1 MNWAMRRTRPGSF
14 AWLALHELR
23 LAMRSTNR
31 KPRRGLIGLVGRMPG
46 ASQVIGYVLGLL
58 WLALGC
64 TIAWALRNTPIPVL
78 PEMLIGT
85 LVVGIVGLTFMT
97 AQAMIGSQ
105 RTLYE
110 NGDLALLFS
119 APIPERTVLLAKL
132 LGIAGTIAL
141 TYTILLL
148 PIILPLAILGHPR
161 LFGLVALLAAL
172 ALAAAALGLTLTL
185 AIATLIGPRA
195 ARTVGQILAAL
206 IGGAIFLGSQL
217 FSHADRRGGAATA
230 LYERLRA
237 NGLGTQGVSGL
248 AGHAAFGD
256 PLAILILL
264 GGALLLFV
272 GAGATL
278 QRLFLSGYQDGGNR
292 LSRSK
297 PTGRASGRLFHAGLT
312 RSVFAKEWRL
322 LARDP
327 ALAFQIVLRLIY
339 MAPVLFLAFG
349 RGNSLPIPATLAFG
363 SVLIASQ
370 LVGSFAWLAVSA
382 EDSPD
387 LLAVA
392 PVAKDEIDRAKL
404 LAAFAMAAPFAV
416 LLPIAI
422 ALQTPVGAA
431 ITLVMTALGGAAAGY
446 VELKLGKPGQRS
458 TFAKRR
464 SGGVVAGILSLL
476 IAVIFGGGAAL
487 AVLVRDRDS
496 ATCRTSIE
504 LGQQFHAGI
513 DRRRLG
519 LEFRVARGE
528 IAIEVD
534 RQREIEAVGE
544 RVAEIERDFDAIFD
558 QAGIQS
564 MQIQRVDRYRI
575 EPLRNHSPEMTRR

>member
-1 MNWAMRRTRPGSF
+1 MNWAMRRMRPGGF

-23 LAMRSTNR
+23 LATRSSR
-31 KPRRGLIGLVGRMPG
+31 RAGRRGLIGRLGG
-46 ASQVIGYVLGLL
+46 AGAAQVIGVL
-58 WLALGC
+58 LALAWLLIGC
-64 TIAWALRNTPIPVL
+64 AIGWALRGTPIPIL
-78 PEMLIGT
+78 PEMRVAAL
-85 LVVGIVGLTFMT
+85 GISIVALTFMT

-132 LGIAGTIAL
+132 LGIAGTVAL
-141 TYTILLL
+141 TYTVLLL
-148 PIILPLAILGHPR
+148 PIIVPVAVLGHPQ

-172 ALAAAALGLTLTL
+172 ALAAAAIGLGLTLT
-185 AIATLIGPRA
+185 IATLVGPRA
-195 ARTVGQILAAL
+195 ARTVGQIVAAL
-206 IGGAIFLGSQL
+206 VGGALFLGSQL
-217 FSHADRRGGAATA
+217 LSHADRKRSATIEVF
-230 LYERLRA
+230 ERLRA
-237 NGLGTQGVSGL
+237 NGLGTEGVTGL
-248 AGHAAFGD
+248 PGHAAFGD

-272 GAGATL
+272 GVGATL
-278 QRLFLSGYQDGGNR
+278 QRLFLSGYQDGGVR
-292 LSRSK
+292 LSRAK

-327 ALAFQIVLRLIY
+327 ALAFQIVLRLVY
-339 MAPVLFLAFG
+339 MAPLLFVAFG
-349 RGNSLPIPATLAFG
+349 RGNALPIPAVLAFG

-392 PVAKDEIDRAKL
+392 PVAKSEIDFAKL

-431 ITLVMTALGGAAAGY
+431 VTLLMTALGGAAAGF

-458 TFAKRR
+458 TFARRR
-464 SGGVVAGILSLL
+464 SGGFVAGILSLL
-476 IAVIFGGGAAL
+476 IAVVFGGGAAL
-487 AVLVRDRDS
+487 AVYLV
-496 ATCRTSIE
+496 
-504 LGQQFHAGI
+504 G
-513 DRRRLG
+513 
-519 LEFRVARGE
+519 
-528 IAIEVD
+528 
-534 RQREIEAVGE
+534 
-544 RVAEIERDFDAIFD
+544 
-558 QAGIQS
+558 
-564 MQIQRVDRYRI
+564 
-575 EPLRNHSPEMTRR
+575 

>member
-1 MNWAMRRTRPGSF
+1 MNWAMRRMRPGGF

-23 LAMRSTNR
+23 LATRSSR
-31 KPRRGLIGLVGRMPG
+31 RAGRRGLIGRLGG
-46 ASQVIGYVLGLL
+46 AGAAQVIGVL
-58 WLALGC
+58 LALAWLLIGC
-64 TIAWALRNTPIPVL
+64 AIGWALRGTPIPIL
-78 PEMLIGT
+78 PEMRVAAL
-85 LVVGIVGLTFMT
+85 GISIVALTFMT

-132 LGIAGTIAL
+132 LGIAGTVAL
-141 TYTILLL
+141 TYTVLLL
-148 PIILPLAILGHPR
+148 PIIVPVAVLGHPQ

-172 ALAAAALGLTLTL
+172 ALAAAAIGLGLTLT
-185 AIATLIGPRA
+185 IATLVGPRA
-195 ARTVGQILAAL
+195 ARTVGQIVAAL
-206 IGGAIFLGSQL
+206 VGGALFLGSQL
-217 FSHADRRGGAATA
+217 LSHADRKRSATIEVF
-230 LYERLRA
+230 ERLRA
-237 NGLGTQGVSGL
+237 NGLGTEGVTGL
-248 AGHAAFGD
+248 PGHAAFGD

-278 QRLFLSGYQDGGNR
+278 QRLFLSGYQDGGVR
-292 LSRSK
+292 LSRAK

-312 RSVFAKEWRL
+312 RSVFAKERRL

-327 ALAFQIVLRLIY
+327 ALAFQIVLRLVY
-339 MAPVLFLAFG
+339 MAPLLFVAFG
-349 RGNSLPIPATLAFG
+349 RGNALPIPAVLAFG

-392 PVAKDEIDRAKL
+392 PVAKSEIDFAKL

-422 ALQTPVGAA
+422 ALQTPVGAV
-431 ITLVMTALGGAAAGY
+431 ITLLMTALGGAAAGF

-458 TFAKRR
+458 TFARRR
-464 SGGVVAGILSLL
+464 SGGFVAGILSLL
-476 IAVIFGGGAAL
+476 IAVVFGGGAAL
-487 AVLVRDRDS
+487 AVYLV
-496 ATCRTSIE
+496 
-504 LGQQFHAGI
+504 G
-513 DRRRLG
+513 
-519 LEFRVARGE
+519 
-528 IAIEVD
+528 
-534 RQREIEAVGE
+534 
-544 RVAEIERDFDAIFD
+544 
-558 QAGIQS
+558 
-564 MQIQRVDRYRI
+564 
-575 EPLRNHSPEMTRR
+575 

>member
-1 MNWAMRRTRPGSF
+1 MSWAMRLTRPGSF

-23 LAMRSTNR
+23 LATRARSR
-31 KPRRGLIGLVGRMPG
+31 KPRRGLGKWIGGMPG
-46 ASQVIGYVLGLL
+46 VSQLIGYLLMLL
-58 WLALGC
+58 WLAIGC
-64 TIAWALRNTPIPVL
+64 AIGWGLRETPIPVL
-78 PEMLIGT
+78 PE
-85 LVVGIVGLTFMT
+85 VRVGILGVSIIGLTFMT

-110 NGDLALLFS
+110 NGDLSLLFS

-132 LGIAGTIAL
+132 LGIAGTIVL
-141 TYTILLL
+141 TYAVLLL
-148 PIILPLAILGHPR
+148 PIVIPVAILGHPR

-172 ALAAAALGLTLTL
+172 ALAAAAFGLALTL

-195 ARTVGQILAAL
+195 ARTVGQIAAAL
-206 IGGAIFLGSQL
+206 LGGAIFLGSQL
-217 FSHADRRGGAATA
+217 LSHSGNRGGAMVAMF
-230 LYERLRA
+230 ERLRA
-237 NGLGTQGVSGL
+237 DGLGSDGISGL
-248 AGHAAFGD
+248 PGRAAFGD
-256 PLAILILL
+256 PLAILILF
-264 GGALLLFV
+264 GSAVVLFV

-327 ALAFQIVLRLIY
+327 ALAFQIVLRLVY
-339 MAPVLFLAFG
+339 MAPILFVAFG
-349 RGNSLPIPATLAFG
+349 RSGSLPIPATLASG

-382 EDSPD
+382 EDAPD
-387 LLAVA
+387 LLMVA
-392 PVAKDEIDRAKL
+392 PVAKAEIDIAKL
-404 LAAFAMAAPFAV
+404 LAAFAMAVPFAI

-422 ALQTPVGAA
+422 ALQTPLGAA

-464 SGGVVAGILSLL
+464 QGGVVAGILSLL
-476 IAVIFGGGAAL
+476 IAVVFGGGAAV
-487 AVLVRDRDS
+487 AVLFVTGFPRFS
-496 ATCRTSIE
+496 
-504 LGQQFHAGI
+504 
-513 DRRRLG
+513 
-519 LEFRVARGE
+519 
-528 IAIEVD
+528 
-534 RQREIEAVGE
+534 
-544 RVAEIERDFDAIFD
+544 
-558 QAGIQS
+558 
-564 MQIQRVDRYRI
+564 
-575 EPLRNHSPEMTRR
+575 

>member
-1 MNWAMRRTRPGSF
+1 MNWAMRRMRPGGF

-23 LAMRSTNR
+23 LATRSSR
-31 KPRRGLIGLVGRMPG
+31 RAGRRGLIGRLGG
-46 ASQVIGYVLGLL
+46 AGAAQVIGVL
-58 WLALGC
+58 LALAWLLIGC
-64 TIAWALRNTPIPVL
+64 AIGWALRGTPIPIL
-78 PEMLIGT
+78 PEMRVAAL
-85 LVVGIVGLTFMT
+85 GISIVALTFMT

-132 LGIAGTIAL
+132 LGIAGTVAL
-141 TYTILLL
+141 TYTVLLL
-148 PIILPLAILGHPR
+148 PIIVPVAVLGHPQ

-172 ALAAAALGLTLTL
+172 ALAAAAIGLGLTLS
-185 AIATLIGPRA
+185 IATLVGPRA
-195 ARTVGQILAAL
+195 ARTVGQIVAAL
-206 IGGAIFLGSQL
+206 VGGALFLGSQL
-217 FSHADRRGGAATA
+217 LSHADRKRSATIEVF
-230 LYERLRA
+230 ERLRA
-237 NGLGTQGVSGL
+237 NGLGTEGVTGL
-248 AGHAAFGD
+248 PGHAAFGD

-278 QRLFLSGYQDGGNR
+278 QRLFLSGYQDGGVR
-292 LSRSK
+292 LSRAK

-312 RSVFAKEWRL
+312 RSVFAKERRL

-327 ALAFQIVLRLIY
+327 ALAFQIVLRLVY
-339 MAPVLFLAFG
+339 MAPLLFVAFG
-349 RGNSLPIPATLAFG
+349 RGNALPIPAVLAFG

-392 PVAKDEIDRAKL
+392 PVAKSEIDFAKL

-431 ITLVMTALGGAAAGY
+431 VTLLMTALGGAAAGF

-458 TFAKRR
+458 TFARRR
-464 SGGVVAGILSLL
+464 SGGFVAGILSLL
-476 IAVIFGGGAAL
+476 IAVVFGGGAAL
-487 AVLVRDRDS
+487 AVYLV
-496 ATCRTSIE
+496 
-504 LGQQFHAGI
+504 G
-513 DRRRLG
+513 
-519 LEFRVARGE
+519 
-528 IAIEVD
+528 
-534 RQREIEAVGE
+534 
-544 RVAEIERDFDAIFD
+544 
-558 QAGIQS
+558 
-564 MQIQRVDRYRI
+564 
-575 EPLRNHSPEMTRR
+575 

>member
-1 MNWAMRRTRPGSF
+1 MNWAMGRMRAGSF

-23 LAMRSTNR
+23 LATRASNR
-31 KPRRGLIGLVGRMPG
+31 KPGRGLLRRIPG
-46 ASQVIGYVLGLL
+46 AAQVIGYILALL
-58 WLALGC
+58 WLLLGC
-64 TIAWALRNTPIPVL
+64 TIAWALRDTPIPVL
-78 PEMLIGT
+78 PGVL
-85 LVVGIVGLTFMT
+85 VGICGISIVALTFMT

-141 TYTILLL
+141 TYTVLLL
-148 PIILPLAILGHPR
+148 PIIVPVAILGHPR

-172 ALAAAALGLTLTL
+172 ALAAAALGLALTL

-195 ARTVGQILAAL
+195 ARTVGQIVAAL
-206 IGGAIFLGSQL
+206 IGGALFLGSQL
-217 FSHADRRGGAATA
+217 LSHAGGRGGAMVA

-237 NGLGTQGVSGL
+237 HGIGTTGPSGL
-248 AGHAAFGD
+248 PGHAAFGD

-278 QRLFLSGYQDGGNR
+278 QRLFLSGYQDGGKR
-292 LSRSK
+292 LSRAK

-322 LARDP
+322 LVRDP

-339 MAPVLFLAFG
+339 MAPLLFLAFG
-349 RGNSLPIPATLAFG
+349 RGNALPVPATLAFG

-392 PVAKDEIDRAKL
+392 PVAKDEIDFAKL

-422 ALQTPVGAA
+422 ALQTPLGAA
-431 ITLVMTALGGAAAGY
+431 ITLVMTAFGGAAAGY

-464 SGGVVAGILSLL
+464 QGGFVAGILSLL
-476 IAVIFGGGAAL
+476 IAVVFGGGAAL
-487 AVLVRDRDS
+487 AVYL
-496 ATCRTSIE
+496 
-504 LGQQFHAGI
+504 LG
-513 DRRRLG
+513 
-519 LEFRVARGE
+519 
-528 IAIEVD
+528 
-534 RQREIEAVGE
+534 
-544 RVAEIERDFDAIFD
+544 
-558 QAGIQS
+558 
-564 MQIQRVDRYRI
+564 
-575 EPLRNHSPEMTRR
+575 

>member
-1 MNWAMRRTRPGSF
+1 MRLTRRGSF

-23 LAMRSTNR
+23 LATRATNR
-31 KPRRGLIGLVGRMPG
+31 KPRRKLFGLVGRMPG
-46 ASQVIGYVLGLL
+46 AAQVIGYILGLL

-64 TIAWALRNTPIPVL
+64 TIGWALRDTPIPIL
-78 PEMLIGT
+78 PEMLVAVLGIS
-85 LVVGIVGLTFMT
+85 IVGLTFMT
-97 AQAMIGSQ
+97 AQAMVGSQ

-110 NGDLALLFS
+110 NDDLALLFS

-141 TYTILLL
+141 TYTMLLL
-148 PIILPLAILGHPR
+148 PIILPIAILGHPQ

-172 ALAAAALGLTLTL
+172 ALAAAALGLALTL

-195 ARTVGQILAAL
+195 ARTLGQIMAAL
-206 IGGAIFLGSQL
+206 IGGAVFLASQL
-217 FSHADRRGGAATA
+217 LSHADRKGSATIA
-230 LYERLRA
+230 LYERLRDD
-237 NGLGTQGVSGL
+237 GLGTEGVTALPGQ
-248 AGHAAFGD
+248 AAFGD

-264 GGALLLFV
+264 GGALLLFI

-278 QRLFLSGYQDGGNR
+278 QRLFLSGYQDGGTR

-327 ALAFQIVLRLIY
+327 ALAFQIVLRLVY
-339 MAPVLFLAFG
+339 MAPLLFVAFG
-349 RGNSLPIPATLAFG
+349 RGNTVPIPATLAFG

-392 PVAKDEIDRAKL
+392 PVAKDEIDVAKL
-404 LAAFAMAAPFAV
+404 LAAFAMAAPFAI

-458 TFAKRR
+458 TFARR
-464 SGGVVAGILSLL
+464 RQGGVVAGILSLL
-476 IAVIFGGGAAL
+476 IALVFGGGAAL
-487 AVLVRDRDS
+487 AVWLVTGF
-496 ATCRTSIE
+496 AG
-504 LGQQFHAGI
+504 LPQF
-513 DRRRLG
+513 
-519 LEFRVARGE
+519 
-528 IAIEVD
+528 
-534 RQREIEAVGE
+534 
-544 RVAEIERDFDAIFD
+544 
-558 QAGIQS
+558 
-564 MQIQRVDRYRI
+564 
-575 EPLRNHSPEMTRR
+575 N

>member
-1 MNWAMRRTRPGSF
+1 MNWAMRRMRPGSF

-23 LAMRSTNR
+23 LATRSSR
-31 KPRRGLIGLVGRMPG
+31 RAGRRGLIGRIGG
-46 ASQVIGYVLGLL
+46 AGAAQVIGVL
-58 WLALGC
+58 LALAWLLIGC
-64 TIAWALRNTPIPVL
+64 AIGWALRGTPIPIL
-78 PEMLIGT
+78 PEMRVAAL
-85 LVVGIVGLTFMT
+85 GISIVALTFMT

-132 LGIAGTIAL
+132 LGIAGTVAL
-141 TYTILLL
+141 TYTVLLL
-148 PIILPLAILGHPR
+148 PIIVPVAVLGHPQ

-172 ALAAAALGLTLTL
+172 ALAAAAIGLGLTLT
-185 AIATLIGPRA
+185 IATLVGPRA
-195 ARTVGQILAAL
+195 ARTVGQIVAAL
-206 IGGAIFLGSQL
+206 VGGALFLGSQL
-217 FSHADRRGGAATA
+217 LSHADRKRSATIEVF
-230 LYERLRA
+230 ERLRA
-237 NGLGTQGVSGL
+237 NGLGTEGVTGL
-248 AGHAAFGD
+248 PGHAAFGD

-272 GAGATL
+272 GVGATL
-278 QRLFLSGYQDGGNR
+278 QRLFLSGYQDGGVR
-292 LSRSK
+292 LSRAK

-327 ALAFQIVLRLIY
+327 ALAFQIVLRLVY
-339 MAPVLFLAFG
+339 MAPLLFVAFG
-349 RGNSLPIPATLAFG
+349 RGNALPIPAVLAFG

-392 PVAKDEIDRAKL
+392 PVAKSEIDFAKL

-422 ALQTPVGAA
+422 ALQTPVGAV
-431 ITLVMTALGGAAAGY
+431 ITLLMTALGGAAAGF

-458 TFAKRR
+458 TFARRR
-464 SGGVVAGILSLL
+464 SGGFVAGILSLL
-476 IAVIFGGGAAL
+476 IAVVFGGGAAL
-487 AVLVRDRDS
+487 AVYLV
-496 ATCRTSIE
+496 
-504 LGQQFHAGI
+504 G
-513 DRRRLG
+513 
-519 LEFRVARGE
+519 
-528 IAIEVD
+528 
-534 RQREIEAVGE
+534 
-544 RVAEIERDFDAIFD
+544 
-558 QAGIQS
+558 
-564 MQIQRVDRYRI
+564 
-575 EPLRNHSPEMTRR
+575 

>member
-1 MNWAMRRTRPGSF
+1 MNWAMRRMRPGGF

-23 LAMRSTNR
+23 LATRSSR
-31 KPRRGLIGLVGRMPG
+31 RAGRRGLIGRLGG
-46 ASQVIGYVLGLL
+46 AGAAQVIGVL
-58 WLALGC
+58 LALAWLLIGC
-64 TIAWALRNTPIPVL
+64 AIGWALRGTPIPIL
-78 PEMLIGT
+78 PEMRVAAL
-85 LVVGIVGLTFMT
+85 GISIVALTFMT

-132 LGIAGTIAL
+132 LGIAGTVAL
-141 TYTILLL
+141 TYTVLLL
-148 PIILPLAILGHPR
+148 PIIVPVAVLGHPQ

-172 ALAAAALGLTLTL
+172 ALAAAAIGLGLTLS
-185 AIATLIGPRA
+185 IATLVGPRA
-195 ARTVGQILAAL
+195 ARTVGQIVAAL
-206 IGGAIFLGSQL
+206 VGGALFLGSQL
-217 FSHADRRGGAATA
+217 LSHADRKRSATIEVF
-230 LYERLRA
+230 ERLRA
-237 NGLGTQGVSGL
+237 NGLGTEGVTGL
-248 AGHAAFGD
+248 PGHAAFGD

-272 GAGATL
+272 GVGATL
-278 QRLFLSGYQDGGNR
+278 QRLFLSGYQDGGVR
-292 LSRSK
+292 LSRAK

-312 RSVFAKEWRL
+312 RSVFAKERRL

-327 ALAFQIVLRLIY
+327 ALAFQIVLRLVY
-339 MAPVLFLAFG
+339 MAPLLFVAFG
-349 RGNSLPIPATLAFG
+349 RGNALPIPAVLAFG

-392 PVAKDEIDRAKL
+392 PVAKSEIDFAKL

-431 ITLVMTALGGAAAGY
+431 VTLLMTALGGAAAGF

-458 TFAKRR
+458 TFARRR
-464 SGGVVAGILSLL
+464 SGGFVAGILSLL
-476 IAVIFGGGAAL
+476 IAVVFGGGAAL
-487 AVLVRDRDS
+487 AVYLV
-496 ATCRTSIE
+496 
-504 LGQQFHAGI
+504 G
-513 DRRRLG
+513 
-519 LEFRVARGE
+519 
-528 IAIEVD
+528 
-534 RQREIEAVGE
+534 
-544 RVAEIERDFDAIFD
+544 
-558 QAGIQS
+558 
-564 MQIQRVDRYRI
+564 
-575 EPLRNHSPEMTRR
+575 

>member
-1 MNWAMRRTRPGSF
+1 MNWAMRRMQPGGF

-23 LAMRSTNR
+23 LATRSSR
-31 KPRRGLIGLVGRMPG
+31 RAGRRGLIGRLGG
-46 ASQVIGYVLGLL
+46 AGAAQVIGVL
-58 WLALGC
+58 LALAWLLIGC
-64 TIAWALRNTPIPVL
+64 AIGWALRGTPIPIL
-78 PEMLIGT
+78 PEMRVAAL
-85 LVVGIVGLTFMT
+85 GISIVALTFMT

-141 TYTILLL
+141 TYTVLLL
-148 PIILPLAILGHPR
+148 PIIVPVAILGHPR

-172 ALAAAALGLTLTL
+172 ALAAAAMGLALTLT
-185 AIATLIGPRA
+185 IATLVGPRA
-195 ARTVGQILAAL
+195 ARTVGQIMAAL
-206 IGGAIFLGSQL
+206 VGGALFLGSQL
-217 FSHADRRGGAATA
+217 LSHADRKGGATMEVF
-230 LYERLRA
+230 ERLRE
-237 NGLGTQGVSGL
+237 NGLGVDGVTGL
-248 AGHAAFGD
+248 PGRAAFGD
-256 PLAILILL
+256 PLSIVILL
-264 GGALLLFV
+264 GGALALFV
-272 GAGATL
+272 GVGATL
-278 QRLFLSGYQDGGNR
+278 QRLFLSGYQDGGVR
-292 LSRSK
+292 LSRAK

-327 ALAFQIVLRLIY
+327 ALAFQIVLRLVY
-339 MAPVLFLAFG
+339 MAPLLFVAFG
-349 RGNSLPIPATLAFG
+349 RGNTPIPAVLAFG

-392 PVAKDEIDRAKL
+392 PVAKSEIDFAKL

-422 ALQTPVGAA
+422 ALQTPVGA
-431 ITLVMTALGGAAAGY
+431 IVTLIMTSLGGAAAGF

-458 TFAKRR
+458 TFARRR

-476 IAVIFGGGAAL
+476 IAMVFGGGAAL
-487 AVLVRDRDS
+487 AVYLV
-496 ATCRTSIE
+496 
-504 LGQQFHAGI
+504 G
-513 DRRRLG
+513 
-519 LEFRVARGE
+519 
-528 IAIEVD
+528 
-534 RQREIEAVGE
+534 
-544 RVAEIERDFDAIFD
+544 
-558 QAGIQS
+558 
-564 MQIQRVDRYRI
+564 
-575 EPLRNHSPEMTRR
+575 